1 MDIDELK
8 QRFPRR
14 SWQRGTRSKTF
25 HLYARDTKQMQ
36 AVDIRAQRLSQLLGY
51 SVTRTQVIED
61 LMARDPDIQQI
72 EQEL

>member
-1 MDIDELK
+1 
-8 QRFPRR
+8 
-14 SWQRGTRSKTF
+14 
-25 HLYARDTKQMQ
+25 MQ